1 MDPTQRIVS
10 SFTPVGSSEPELAP
24 SPAPA
29 PCTPLEG
36 KDMCLRCSKHLAKD
50 PTIRCVRKHEFAKC
64 ARCAAGKSPCHP
76 VGTSRIKGV
85 SELTLRQVPLRFRDE
100 LYAMQQLA
108 DLANGVAPLSA
119 GVAPL
124 AAGVAPLSA
133 LEEAGKAYVA
143 RVEAFLRKSRP
154 SNPKKRSASPSGDE
168 PEVTRYLRNI
178 QAQLGGILLLL
189 SKAVSSSSLPEHATY

>member
-76 VGTSRIKGV
+76 VGTSRIIGV

-100 LYAMQQLA
+100 LHAMQQLA
-108 DLANGVAPLSA
+108 DLAN
-119 GVAPL
+119 
-124 AAGVAPLSA
+124 GVAPLSA